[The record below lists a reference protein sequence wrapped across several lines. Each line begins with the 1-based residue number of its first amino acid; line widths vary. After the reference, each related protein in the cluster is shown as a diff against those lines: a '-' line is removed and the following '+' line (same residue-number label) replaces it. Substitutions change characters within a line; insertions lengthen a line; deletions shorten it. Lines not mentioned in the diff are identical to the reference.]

1 MVVANQVYQDVTS
14 RGFVI
19 AGTFNCVRFRQ
30 KQQEFSSQLPTQINQ
45 PQEKSIEDLRAA
57 GSPWL
62 FFSITDI
69 VGKVE
74 CSVRYVFLQ
83 DNQVLFSSKGFMV
96 ESSDRLKTIEQAI
109 PLPVLPIHEAGH
121 YALEFFAGHEMIG
134 SLRILAI
141 PDEPAAEQE
150 K

>member
-1 MVVANQVYQDVTS
+1 MVVANQVYQDVAS
-14 RGFVI
+14 RSFVI
-19 AGTFNCVRFRQ
+19 AGTFNCVKFRQ
-30 KQQEFSSQLPTQINQ
+30 KPPEFSSQPSTQVNQ
-45 PQEKSIEDLRAA
+45 PREMSIGELRMA

-62 FFSITDI
+62 FFSITGI
-69 VGKVE
+69 VEAVE

-83 DNQVLFSSKGFMV
+83 DNQVLFCSKEFMV

-109 PLPVLPIHEAGH
+109 PLPVLPIHGADH

-141 PDEPAAEQE
+141 PDEPADEQE